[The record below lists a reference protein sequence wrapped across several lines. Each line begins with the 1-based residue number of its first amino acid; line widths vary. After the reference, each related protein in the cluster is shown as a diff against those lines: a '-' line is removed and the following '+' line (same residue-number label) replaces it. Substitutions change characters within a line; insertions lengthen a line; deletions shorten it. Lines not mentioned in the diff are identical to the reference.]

1 MAELSVGFRKA
12 QGVTVVDLRGR
23 LVFEGGAIALR
34 DHLKGLAHSG
44 VRKILLNLG
53 EVSYMDSAGLGCLVT
68 AYTSTQRRQGQLKL
82 VNPTARVA
90 EVLGTTKLTR
100 VLEVYSNEPE
110 ALASFK

>member
-1 MAELSVGFRKA
+1 MPELSVSFRKA
-12 QGVTVVDLRGR
+12 QDVTVVDLRGR

-34 DHLKGLAHSG
+34 DHLKGLTHGGAT
-44 VRKILLNLG
+44 KILLNLQ

-68 AYTSTQRRQGQLKL
+68 AYTSTHRRHGQLKL

-90 EVLGTTKLTR
+90 EALGTTRLTR
-100 VLEVYSNEPE
+100 VLEVYSNETE